1 MTRPTA
7 LLVDDEAGLLA
18 SLRRALGARWPELQV
33 VGEAQDGA
41 TALEVFEELRPDVV
55 FLDVQMPGLGGLEVA
70 RALGGRCHVVF
81 VTAHEQYA
89 IQAFEHAAVDYL
101 LKPVDEERLATSVAR
116 LRSRLASPPADV
128 AAAVDAL
135 ARRLEAAAPRFLE
148 WLQVQVRQDL
158 VLVAVDDVDL
168 FQSSDKY
175 TLALAGDDEWVI
187 RTPLKELEA
196 SLDPARFWRVHRNA
210 IVRVGA
216 IARVSR
222 DASGQPVVHLR
233 RGARS
238 VPVSRAWA
246 HRFKQM

>member
-1 MTRPTA
+1 MNPPTA

-18 SLRRALGARWPELQV
+18 LLRRALAAQWPELRV
-33 VGEAQDGA
+33 VGEAQDGEA
-41 TALEVFEELRPDVV
+41 ALERFEELRPDVV

-70 RALGGRCHVVF
+70 RALAGRCHVVF

-89 IQAFEHAAVDYL
+89 VQAFEHAAVDYL
-101 LKPVDEERLATSVAR
+101 LKPVDEERLAKTVER
-116 LRSRLASPPADV
+116 LRSRPTSPPPDL
-128 AAAVDAL
+128 AAVVDAL
-135 ARRLEAAAPRFLE
+135 ASRLQPASPRFLE

-168 FQSSDKY
+168 FQSSEKY

-196 SLDPARFWRVHRNA
+196 SLDPARFWRVHRSA
-210 IVRVGA
+210 IVRVAA

-222 DASGQPVVHLR
+222 DEGGQPIVHLR
-233 RGARS
+233 RGGRS

>member
-1 MTRPTA
+1 MRTPTA
-7 LLVDDEAGLLA
+7 ILVDDEPGLLVM
-18 SLRRALGARWPELQV
+18 LRRALAARWPELEV
-33 VGEAQDGA
+33 VGEAHDGDA
-41 TALEVFEELRPDVV
+41 AIESFEALRPDVA
-55 FLDVQMPGLGGLEVA
+55 FLDVQMPGRSGLEVA
-70 RALGGRCHVVF
+70 RALAGRCHVVF
-81 VTAHEQYA
+81 VTAYEEYA
-89 IQAFEHAAVDYL
+89 LQAFEHAAVDYL
-101 LKPVDEERLATSVAR
+101 LKPVEEERLAATVER
-116 LRSRLASPPADV
+116 LRSRLSSPPPDLS
-128 AAAVDAL
+128 AVVEAL
-135 ARRLEAAAPRFLE
+135 ARRLQPSTKYLE

-196 SLDPARFWRVHRNA
+196 SLDPARFWRVHRSA

-222 DASGQPVVHLR
+222 DQGGQAVVHLR
-233 RGARS
+233 RGSRT
-238 VPVSRAWA
+238 VTVSRAWA